1 MVVLTDPG
9 FPNPLGPDMATYGV
23 DLYDAFVIDIPNALL
38 GDPLTPIITR
48 YSTHRITEQLGN
60 LATYFPLARPIRL
73 LDSPPMTLTV
83 TSLMHTSPGG
93 DISGQPNSW
102 GDTALNELLQ
112 AQPRIGYNPA
122 DKDVEGP
129 LNLAVA
135 VEDTASQARLVV
147 FGDSDFVSNGGLS
160 TMSGQVGNADL
171 FLNAV
176 NWAAEEETLISVRSK
191 PPTNRQIFLTGP
203 QLRLI
208 FLTTILVLPLA
219 VVVAGVAV
227 WWRRR

>member
-9 FPNPLGPDMATYGV
+9 FPNPLGPDMAAYGV

-60 LATYFPLARPIRL
+60 LATYFPLARPIHL

-112 AQPRIGYNPA
+112 AQPRIGFNPA

-135 VEDTASQARLVV
+135 VEDTASKARLVV
-147 FGDSDFVSNGGLS
+147 FGDSDFVSNSGLS
-160 TMSGQVGNADL
+160 VMSGQVGNADL

-176 NWAAEEETLISVRSK
+176 NWAAEEENLISVRSQ
-191 PPTNRQIFLTGP
+191 PPTDRQIFLTGP

-208 FLTTILVLPLA
+208 FLTTVLVLPLA